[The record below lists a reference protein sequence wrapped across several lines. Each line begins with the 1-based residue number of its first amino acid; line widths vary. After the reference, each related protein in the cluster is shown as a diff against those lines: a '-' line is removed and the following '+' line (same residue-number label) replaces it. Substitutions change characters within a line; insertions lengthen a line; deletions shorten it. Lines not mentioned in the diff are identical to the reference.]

1 MAVRYGGL
9 LLIAF
14 GLSAAT
20 GSDLRFAASFALFYV
35 LDRKVRTTCV
45 SADYCQIRIFHRR
58 ITMEME
64 SKRPNASSAAGMSV
78 LLTPGVFVPQVQ
90 LEEKALEGKYAE
102 YDEYK
107 KTAKRFIPY
116 IY

>member
-35 LDRKVRTTCV
+35 LDRKVRQHVLKLITV
-45 SADYCQIRIFHRR
+45 KPRIFQR
-58 ITMEME
+58 IAMEME
-64 SKRPNASSAAGMSV
+64 IKRPNASSATGMSV

-90 LEEKALEGKYAE
+90 LEEKALEEKYAE